1 MLRVSDAV
9 RTIVL
14 SDDVALQAM
23 EKRILNFSSYAA
35 QILPK
40 VEKKTIKSVKK
51 GTVVAAL
58 TRLSRDIRS
67 QSPMKPS
74 VALDD
79 LSIRSP
85 LCDISFS
92 KTAMTRRK
100 LAELNQKISLE
111 ENAFFTV
118 TQSMSEITIIAPQ
131 SLQKSILAH
140 FDTEPKAVFSE
151 LAGITVR
158 FSESYLSVPNV
169 LFTIQ
174 AALAVHRINFIEIV
188 STYTELSFIL
198 DQKYLEIATHALR
211 QFFN

>member
-14 SDDVALQAM
+14 SDDVSFQAM

-35 QILPK
+35 QILPE
-40 VEKKTIKSVKK
+40 VEKKTMKAVKK
-51 GTVVAAL
+51 GTIVAAL
-58 TRLSRDIRS
+58 TRFAEGRRN
-67 QSPMKPS
+67 QSPMKPL
-74 VALDD
+74 VTLDD

-85 LCDISFS
+85 LCDIAFS
-92 KTAMTRRK
+92 KTATTRRK

-131 SLQKSILAH
+131 SLQQSILAH
-140 FDTEPKAVFSE
+140 FDTEPKEVFSE

-158 FSESYLSVPNV
+158 FSEHYLSVPNV
-169 LFTIQ
+169 LYTIQ
-174 AALAVHRINFIEIV
+174 AALAVHSINFIEIV